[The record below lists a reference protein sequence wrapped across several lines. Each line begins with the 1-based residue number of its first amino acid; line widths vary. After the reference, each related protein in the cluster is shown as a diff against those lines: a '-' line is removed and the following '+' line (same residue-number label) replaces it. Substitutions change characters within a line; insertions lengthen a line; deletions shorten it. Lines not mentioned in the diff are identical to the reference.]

1 MGGFFIN
8 QPLLCGTANT
18 ECVLLPIRKFTT
30 NGKKQSSRKTTMIF
44 STEERS
50 CFVSKINPFRDL
62 GLGDVKQFSVLE
74 PSSERPQTKKE
85 QISLE

>member
-1 MGGFFIN
+1 
-8 QPLLCGTANT
+8 
-18 ECVLLPIRKFTT
+18 
-30 NGKKQSSRKTTMIF
+30 MIV

-50 CFVSKINPFRDL
+50 CFVCKINPFRDQ